1 VNGLLNSKLNTKWFI
16 RWLVRLPSE
25 LLGWEDKTMR
35 VNKPPQLNEDYMVQN
50 VILLFQNVPEV
61 KIDELDHSEWAS

>member
-1 VNGLLNSKLNTKWFI
+1 VSTPI
-16 RWLVRLPSE
+16 RTFGV
-25 LLGWEDKTMR
+25 GGQVGADKTTR
-35 VNKPPQLNEDYMVQN
+35 VNKPPQLNDYMVQN